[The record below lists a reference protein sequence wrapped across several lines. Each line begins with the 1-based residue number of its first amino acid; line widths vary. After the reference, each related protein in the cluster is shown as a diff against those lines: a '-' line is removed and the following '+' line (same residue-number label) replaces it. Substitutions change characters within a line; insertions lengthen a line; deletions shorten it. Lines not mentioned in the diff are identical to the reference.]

1 MTRSNA
7 SRPDGATR
15 LGPPFGGKDPRKDR
29 GRESKPN
36 CQPDISTL
44 HRTRHFYLGLTGI
57 SENTDR
63 FSSKTRLRSVR
74 SLGDLEKALKSGGF
88 LRVHKSFVVNL
99 DRVREV
105 RLRKGDDNDWEL
117 KLDPPVNV
125 VLPVG
130 RGYLAG
136 LRRALGF

>member
-1 MTRSNA
+1 MRIAVKIS
-7 SRPDGATR
+7 SRRFVMLDVGEVYY
-15 LGPPFGGKDPRKDR
+15 L
-29 GRESKPN
+29 ESEGH
-36 CQPDISTL
+36 DVL
-44 HRTRHFYLGLTGI
+44 VRTAR
-57 SENTDR
+57 
-63 FSSKTRLRSVR
+63 KTRLRSVR
-74 SLGDLEKALKSGGF
+74 SLGDLERALKPGAF

-105 RLRKGDDNDWEL
+105 RIRKDDDNDWEL

-130 RGYLAG
+130 RRYLSG